1 VLGIEGAALERSAS
15 TNGGAPAFTAP
26 SGGGLVPSTDKPG
39 ETGQPPLEETPGLTG
54 PAALAPVT
62 AASPDVAPPA
72 VPVGAPA
79 ETPEPSIQPSEAPAA
94 ASTPDAGPATDAPP
108 SGPPLGADG
117 LALPLPDDLVD
128 APVTG
133 EIVYSEEASWEVDGV
148 FRPTFEVHTPT
159 GSYWIVESLGTMVSM
174 QDAYAGRAQWI
185 DFSSGFRPLRNIPA
199 FTTPP
204 AGVSTVLD
212 GDSQTPTHLRLT
224 STSADASWQWVWDI
238 YITHVTLT
246 INRAPTSI
254 GFSYRGVPAGALGA
268 EDQLILS
275 DGTAQSAR
283 NSFSG
288 ELPGPVEWVYIAD
301 TAATRSLFLVQ
312 HTDDALPERFQ
323 VRDNDSALWIFG
335 DGAITTL
342 PMRFSL
348 GLIDSVERARVA
360 ERVQFVAGAI
370 R

>member
-1 VLGIEGAALERSAS
+1 MLGIEAAALDRAA
-15 TNGGAPAFTAP
+15 TTDGGAPALATP
-26 SGGGLVPSTDKPG
+26 GGAGDPSTG
-39 ETGQPPLEETPGLTG
+39 SANVTSQPAVEEAPGLTG
-54 PAALAPVT
+54 PAALAPVP
-62 AASPDVAPPA
+62 AASSGAAPSAA
-72 VPVGAPA
+72 VPAA
-79 ETPEPSIQPSEAPAA
+79 ETPEPSTPPTATPPAA
-94 ASTPDAGPATDAPP
+94 SAVDAGPAADTPP
-108 SGPPLGADG
+108 PGPPLGADG
-117 LALPLPDDLVD
+117 LAASLPDDLVN

-133 EIVYSEEASWEVDGV
+133 EITYSEEASWEVDGV

-159 GSYWIVESLGTMVSM
+159 GSYWIVKSLGTMVSM

-204 AGVSTVLD
+204 ADVSTTLD

-224 STSADASWQWVWDI
+224 STSTDAAWQWVWDI

-246 INRAPTSI
+246 INRAPTPI
-254 GFSYRGVPAGALGA
+254 GFSYRGVPAGTLGT
-268 EDQLILS
+268 EDQLIQS

-288 ELPGPVEWVYIAD
+288 ELPGPAEWVYIAD
-301 TAATRSLFLVQ
+301 TAAARSLFLVQ

-323 VRDNDSALWIFG
+323 VRDNDSAMWIFG

-342 PMRFSL
+342 PIRFSL
-348 GLIDSVERARVA
+348 GLIDSVEHARVA